1 MTKEKRTPPIQID
14 LQAEAPAYLQI
25 MVQIEG
31 MILRE
36 KIIPGDQ
43 LPTVRQLASELSI
56 NFNTVA
62 RAYRLLDR
70 AGFITTQQG
79 RGTFALDSSRAQ
91 DRLRYEVLQE
101 LTAQFLA
108 EISKMEFSPEE
119 VQKAFQEQLDAL
131 ISQADRNFHS

>member
-1 MTKEKRTPPIQID
+1 MKKRQHPPIHID

-25 MVQIEG
+25 MLQIEG
-31 MILRE
+31 MVLRGE
-36 KIIPGDQ
+36 IVPGDQ
-43 LPTVRQLASELSI
+43 LPTVRHLASELSI

-79 RGTFALDSSRAQ
+79 RGTFALDSSGAQ
-91 DRLRYEVLQE
+91 DKLRYEVLQE
-101 LTAQFLA
+101 MTAQFLA

-119 VQKAFQEQLDAL
+119 VQTAFQQQLEAWID
-131 ISQADRNFHS
+131 QTDQDVHT